1 MLDPEVVVSRVRQ
14 GSAPSTW
21 RSFTRKRGAI
31 GAFFR
36 GASRD
41 PDPLLIFTPESVIEY
56 TDENRPLAAILFDDL
71 SEISLRATATTMSD
85 SMHAWLHVWL
95 DLHYLDGRKV
105 KWEPSSYKDNLRI
118 IQCFIEVYGIHASRR
133 H

>member
-1 MLDPEVVVSRVRQ
+1 MIDPEVVVSRVRQ

-21 RSFTRKRGAI
+21 RVFTKKRGAI

-36 GASRD
+36 GALHD
-41 PDPLLIFTPESVIEY
+41 PDPLLVLTLDSVVEY
-56 TDENRPLAAILFDDL
+56 TDEKKPLAAIVFDDL

-95 DLHYLDGRKV
+95 DPIILTV
-105 KWEPSSYKDNLRI
+105 KR
-118 IQCFIEVYGIHASRR
+118 
-133 H
+133 